1 MGMQKVIVVIILSL
15 IVAGIVFFAIMRREQ
30 GTAVI
35 RDVVMY
41 KPSTSVSSLYK
52 EDLKFEHIARTQP
65 EGTLF
70 SKTKSE
76 TGNQVE
82 KLYTASANNDEYMM
96 NVIRAREISADFKE
110 AISKMRLLFSFYY
123 YGVYGPPHWFCILDS
138 EDGTSKVPL
147 FMELENGLWRQC
159 PNVAKYPV
167 RVAFFDL
174 AKKHN
179 FFSPKRVLSRSDIDS
194 FIADIR
200 NIDDIISSGMDENP
214 EHYGSVRVLE

>member
-1 MGMQKVIVVIILSL
+1 MRKIIAL
-15 IVAGIVFFAIMRREQ
+15 IAFFLIIAGIVLFTIMCREQ

-35 RDVVMY
+35 RDAVVY
-41 KPSTSVSSLYK
+41 KPFINVGSLY
-52 EDLKFEHIARTQP
+52 EQDLTFEQIDRTRP

-82 KLYTASANNDEYMM
+82 ELYTASANNDEYMM
-96 NVIRAREISADFKE
+96 NIIRAREISTDFKKE
-110 AISKMRLLFSFYY
+110 ISKMVLLFSFYY
-123 YGVYGPPHWFCILDS
+123 YGNYGPPHWFCILDS
-138 EDGTSKVPL
+138 EDGTSKAPL

-200 NIDDIISSGMDENP
+200 NIDDVISSGMDENP
-214 EHYGSVRVLE
+214 EHYGSVQVLE